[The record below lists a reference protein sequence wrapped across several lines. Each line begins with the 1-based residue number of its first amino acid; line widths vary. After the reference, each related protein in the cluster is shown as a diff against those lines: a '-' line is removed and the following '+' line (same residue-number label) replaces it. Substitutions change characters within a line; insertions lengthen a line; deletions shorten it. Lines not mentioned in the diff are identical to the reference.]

1 MSIFFTSQINST
13 HLVVWGQ
20 IHTSE
25 TKRDIFFPT
34 NVLQYFYIRPQ
45 MLETGEIQHSLAIM
59 VKGKAGR
66 GDEKKKITCASPPL
80 LPPAEVL
87 SPLHVLCVFPA
98 HFKVQ
103 PQNVYSEAFL
113 TTSYFQKLSPCFVP
127 PIVLY
132 TFIIALC
139 TLYSDYFCLCHHSC

>member
-1 MSIFFTSQINST
+1 MCVQGQLVNKTEETTVSIFFTSQINST

-87 SPLHVLCVFPA
+87 SPLH
-98 HFKVQ
+98 
-103 PQNVYSEAFL
+103 AF
-113 TTSYFQKLSPCFVP
+113 VR
-127 PIVLY
+127 V
-132 TFIIALC
+132 
-139 TLYSDYFCLCHHSC
+139 SCSL